1 MWNGYVSTLIPG
13 IPSLNIS
20 MSVHYE
26 TISVEQLFQE
36 ELDALREQYDILID
50 KGTNTSLR
58 AAEDLEHVIRY
69 FEARLGQT
77 TELYYEGAPGPDDTL
92 H

>member
-1 MWNGYVSTLIPG
+1 MWNGYVLTLIRR

-20 MSVHYE
+20 MVEYE
-26 TISVEQLFQE
+26 TVSVGELFQE
-36 ELDALREQYDILID
+36 ELDCLKEQYDNLID
-50 KGTNTSLR
+50 KGTTTSLK

-69 FEARLGQT
+69 FEARLGNT
-77 TELYYEGAPGPDDTL
+77 TELYVEGGPTSDDTL

>member
-1 MWNGYVSTLIPG
+1 MIE
-13 IPSLNIS
+13 
-20 MSVHYE
+20 YE
-26 TISVEQLFQE
+26 TVSVGELFQE
-36 ELDALREQYDILID
+36 ELDALREQYDLLID
-50 KGTNTSLR
+50 KGTDVSLQ
-58 AAEDLEHVIRY
+58 AAENLEHVIRY

>member
-1 MWNGYVSTLIPG
+1 MVE
-13 IPSLNIS
+13 
-20 MSVHYE
+20 YE
-26 TISVEQLFQE
+26 TVSVAQLFQE
-36 ELDALREQYDILID
+36 ELDCLREQYDLLIG
-50 KGTNTSLR
+50 KGTNTSLQ

-77 TELYYEGAPGPDDTL
+77 TELYFEGGPGPDDTF

>member
-1 MWNGYVSTLIPG
+1 MLNGYVLTLIPR

-20 MSVHYE
+20 MSYFE
-26 TISVEQLFQE
+26 TITVEQLFQE
-36 ELDALREQYDILID
+36 ELDCLKEQYDNLID
-50 KGTNTSLR
+50 KGTTTSLK

-69 FEARLGQT
+69 FEARLGNT
-77 TELYYEGAPGPDDTL
+77 TELYVEGGPASDDTL

>member
-13 IPSLNIS
+13 IQSLNIS
-20 MSVHYE
+20 MGEYE
-26 TISVEQLFQE
+26 TVSVAELFQE

-50 KGTNTSLR
+50 KGTDSSLE
-58 AAEDLEHVIRY
+58 AAENLEHVIRY
-69 FEARLGQT
+69 FESRLGQT
-77 TELYYEGAPGPDDTL
+77 TELYFEGSPGPDDTL

>member
-1 MWNGYVSTLIPG
+1 MWNGYVLTLIRR

-36 ELDALREQYDILID
+36 ELDCLREQYDILID
-50 KGTNTSLR
+50 KGTSTSLR

-69 FEARLGQT
+69 FEARLNQT
-77 TELYYEGAPGPDDTL
+77 TELYYAGNPGPDDTL

>member
-1 MWNGYVSTLIPG
+1 MWNGYVLTLIRR

-20 MSVHYE
+20 MVEYE
-26 TISVEQLFQE
+26 TVSVGELFQE
-36 ELDALREQYDILID
+36 ELDALREQYDHLID
-50 KGTNTSLR
+50 KGTVTSLQ
-58 AAEDLEHVIRY
+58 AAENLEHVIRY

-77 TELYYEGAPGPDDTL
+77 TELYVEGGPGPDDTL